1 MSASQAKVRAEAKV
15 EVEGLVKHYGD
26 LVAVNGLDFRLKE
39 GELVSLLGPSGCGK
53 STTLRCIAG
62 LEKVTDG
69 TVTLAGNVVSS
80 TDDDI
85 HVRPADR
92 NLGMVFQSFALWPNK
107 TVLNNIKFGLEEN
120 DQVDMTS
127 AEIDDRAR
135 EYLELVDLDGYE
147 DNSPRQ
153 LSGGEQQRVALA
165 RALVYDPNVLLLDEP
180 LSNLDAKLRKEA
192 RIWLKQIQEET
203 GVTTLYVTH
212 DQAEA
217 SALSDRMIILNDG
230 EIEQV
235 GTPKEV
241 FERPKNR
248 FVADFLGKENF
259 LTGTIDE
266 VDGEP
271 AIHTPS
277 GQTLNVRSNG
287 EIPTGSEVTVA
298 ISPEEI
304 NLLHDGT
311 SADAGNVVG
320 GTVTDKLSYGDKT
333 ELVVDADGQEIIVV
347 VIETVA
353 EEEGDD
359 VTLHLPTEKARPVP
373 ETTTARTATPSAAS
387 SRVRKAANASTNSR
401 RSVDDSAFS
410 ASGRSS
416 VIRPTPV
423 ASSNDHSIV
432 SNSGGM

>member
-1 MSASQAKVRAEAKV
+1 MSHVNTLQRLKKVAANRYINMAKAHVGDHESDQHAERDIADAQVAVKGLAKQ
-15 EVEGLVKHYGD
+15 YGD
-26 LVAVNGLDFRLKE
+26 LVAVDGLEFGVQE

-62 LEKVTDG
+62 LEKVTEGEARLGD
-69 TVTLAGNVVSS
+69 TIVSS
-80 TDDDI
+80 SQDDI
-85 HVRPADR
+85 HIPPADR

-107 TVLNNIKFGLEEN
+107 TVLNNVKFGLQEN
-120 DQVDMTS
+120 DNIDMTD
-127 AEIDDRAR
+127 EEMDDRAQ
-135 EYLELVDLDGYE
+135 EYLSLVDLDGYE
-147 DNSPRQ
+147 DNNPRQ

-165 RALVYDPNVLLLDEP
+165 RALVYGPEMLLLDEP

-259 LTGTIDE
+259 LTGALE
-266 VDGEP
+266 NRDGQP
-271 AIHTPS
+271 AIRMDS
-277 GQTLNVRSNG
+277 GQLLQVR
-287 EIPTGSEVTVA
+287 GSGSVPKGSDVTVA

-304 NLLHDGT
+304 NLVDQGTPDGG
-311 SADAGNVVG
+311 SNVIQ
-320 GTVTDKLSYGDKT
+320 GTITDKLYYGDKT
-333 ELVVDADGQEIIVV
+333 ELVIDSNGQEIIVV

-353 EEEGDD
+353 QEEGDEA
-359 VTLHLPTEKARPVP
+359 TLYLPTEKCA
-373 ETTTARTATPSAAS
+373 
-387 SRVRKAANASTNSR
+387 
-401 RSVDDSAFS
+401 
-410 ASGRSS
+410 
-416 VIRPTPV
+416 VI
-423 ASSNDHSIV
+423 AD
-432 SNSGGM
+432 